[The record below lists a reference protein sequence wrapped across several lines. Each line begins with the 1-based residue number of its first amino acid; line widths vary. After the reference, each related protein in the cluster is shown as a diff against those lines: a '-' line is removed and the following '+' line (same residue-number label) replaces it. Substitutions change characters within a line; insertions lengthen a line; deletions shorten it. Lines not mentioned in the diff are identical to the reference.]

1 MSLLFGCLQVKT
13 NQWAHLYMNGWCKMM
28 KKCHKCGM
36 EKNGSEYYKNSA
48 LKDGLC
54 SQCKSCMYLYEK
66 EYIKRPRTKQLHKE
80 SQRNLRLKNPKA
92 RLLSHAK
99 ERAKEQNLEFNIT
112 EDDIDIPEFC
122 PVLGIPMF
130 VGEGKFHDGSLTIDR
145 VNNNRGYVKGNVAVI
160 SWRANSLKG
169 DSTIEEIDNVIEY
182 MKLNLNSESK

>member
-1 MSLLFGCLQVKT
+1 
-13 NQWAHLYMNGWCKMM
+13 
-28 KKCHKCGM
+28 
-36 EKNGSEYYKNSA
+36 
-48 LKDGLC
+48 
-54 SQCKSCMYLYEK
+54 MYLYEK

-80 SQRNLRLKNPKA
+80 NQRNLRLKNPKA

-169 DSTIEEIDNVIEY
+169 DSTIEEIDKVIEY